1 VIATSQRSCQQ
12 NKRDFYGP
20 PARLRGLRRGQGVS
34 VYNRGNLVDYGWIL
48 DATKTAN
55 VWIPVCCERV
65 MRFNIFVQKTGTPYG
80 SLVCTVCNKSVSF
93 ELEHQVDLNQYGDGA
108 KAISV
113 LGSPKPP
120 KDERRRVDHGAAVN
134 DQTI

>member
-1 VIATSQRSCQQ
+1 M
-12 NKRDFYGP
+12 
-20 PARLRGLRRGQGVS
+20 
-34 VYNRGNLVDYGWIL
+34 YNRGNLVDYGWIL

-108 KAISV
+108 RRSV
-113 LGSPKPP
+113 FWDPETTKRRASKSRLWCRS
-120 KDERRRVDHGAAVN
+120 ERPN
-134 DQTI
+134 DLTGPSLCKGRARQ